1 MKIAWKPLHYNFN
14 VASSRLRSF
23 LPCKILKSAGWDCEI
38 YNPKHQ
44 NNYQLVIF
52 QKAYDPPDLILA
64 EKLKN
69 QGTKII
75 LDLCDNHF
83 YNPYQIPEF
92 VAKEKRLRKMIEL
105 ANLVTVAT
113 PALGKLIHGKANLVI
128 DDVVDPFP
136 ETLQGKIRSKIASW
150 KNNQQYR
157 FNVLQKSFSDAI
169 SPSPL
174 PFTPTSARSS
184 FKVVWFGSSQLAKI
198 YSQSGIK
205 DAPAGLD
212 SIKKVL
218 PALEK
223 INQEIPVQLTIISN
237 SQKRFR
243 QATKNTNFSCIY
255 YEWNLATFP
264 FLMQQQDVCIIPI
277 EFNNFSICKT
287 SNRLITALNQGV
299 AVVADKIPS
308 YEEFGEF
315 VLFADWENGL
325 GSYADNPALRAQH
338 VHRGKEYIIGK
349 YTQDRVVEQW
359 SNAFKQVLAG

>member
-1 MKIAWKPLHYNFN
+1 MNANIAWKPLHYNFN

-23 LPCKILKSAGWDCEI
+23 LPCKLLKYAGWDCEI

-44 NNYQLVIF
+44 KNYQLVIF
-52 QKAYDPPDLILA
+52 QKAYDPPDIILA

-105 ANLVTVAT
+105 ADLVTVAT
-113 PALGKLIHGKANLVI
+113 PELGKLINGQETFVI

-136 ETLQGKIRSKIASW
+136 KTWQGRIRSKIVPWRNS
-150 KNNQQYR
+150 NQD
-157 FNVLQKSFSDAI
+157 K
-169 SPSPL
+169 
-174 PFTPTSARSS
+174 

-198 YSQSGIK
+198 YAQSGIK

-237 SQKRFR
+237 SPQRFR
-243 QATKNTNFSCIY
+243 QTTKHANFPCIY

-264 FLMQQQDVCIIPI
+264 FLMQPQDVCILPI
-277 EFNNFSICKT
+277 EFNKFSICKT

-315 VLFADWENGL
+315 VLYADWENSL
-325 GSYADNPALRAQH
+325 RSYADNSALRAQH
-338 VHRGKEYIIGK
+338 VHQGKEYITRK

-359 SNAFKQVLAG
+359 SNAFRKELGG

>member
-1 MKIAWKPLHYNFN
+1 MNTKIAWKPLHYNFN

-23 LPCKILKSAGWDCEI
+23 FPCKILKSAGWDCEI
-38 YNPKHQ
+38 YNPKYQ

-52 QKAYDPPDLILA
+52 QKAYDPPDLVLA

-105 ANLVTVAT
+105 ADLVTVAT
-113 PALGKLIHGKANLVI
+113 PELGKLIHRKETLVI

-136 ETLQGKIRSKIASW
+136 ETWQGRIRSKIVSW
-150 KNNQQYR
+150 RNSNQD
-157 FNVLQKSFSDAI
+157 K
-169 SPSPL
+169 
-174 PFTPTSARSS
+174 

-198 YSQSGIK
+198 YAESGIK

-223 INQEIPVQLTIISN
+223 INQEMTVQLTIISN
-237 SQKRFR
+237 SQKRFH
-243 QATKNTNFSCIY
+243 QATENTKFSCIY

-264 FLMQQQDVCIIPI
+264 FLIQQQDVCIIPI
-277 EFNNFSICKT
+277 EFNDFSICKT

-315 VLFADWENGL
+315 VLFADWENSL
-325 GSYADNPALRAQH
+325 SSYAGNLTLRQQH
-338 VHRGKEYIIGK
+338 VRQGKEYITRK

-359 SNAFKQVLAG
+359 SNAFRQALGD